1 VEALEDVSP
10 EMFEIID
17 EEGMVI
23 GLASRQ
29 ACHSNP
35 SLLHRVVHVLVA
47 NEAEEL
53 LLQKRSAHKDI
64 QPDRWDSSVGGHLH
78 PGEDWKRAAEREMR
92 EELGIEGE
100 NLVPLHIYPWRTTR
114 ESELVRTY
122 LCRNNGPFHP
132 NEKEITEIRFW
143 TLEAIRRHLGDG
155 TFTPNFEEEFTRY
168 LQWKGWRIHA

>member
-1 VEALEDVSP
+1 MGDVSP
-10 EMFEIID
+10 EIFEIID

-29 ACHSNP
+29 ACHGNP

-47 NEAEEL
+47 NEAEDL

-64 QPDRWDSSVGGHLH
+64 QPGKWDTSVGGHLH
-78 PGEDWKRAAEREMR
+78 PGEDWERAAEREMR
-92 EELGIEGE
+92 EELGIDGKH
-100 NLVPLHIYPWRTTR
+100 LVPLYTYPWRTSK

-132 NEKEITEIRFW
+132 NAEEISEIRFW
-143 TLEAIRRHLGDG
+143 RVESIRGHLGDG
-155 TFTPNFEEEFTRY
+155 TFTPNLEEEFARY
-168 LQWKGWRIHA
+168 LEWKGWRIHA